1 MSKGK
6 LQKFAEMETFKNV
19 FQYPFS
25 VISDTPFD
33 MKGHWREQYFHN
45 DNPIVLEL
53 GCGKGEYT
61 VGLARV
67 YPDINF
73 IGVDIKGARIY
84 TGAKQALEEG
94 LENVAFLRTSIEII
108 DRFFGENEVQEIW
121 LTFSDPQMKNV
132 HKRLTSTFFM
142 ERYRRFLVDGG
153 IVHLKTDSNFLFTYT
168 TYMVDVNHLPV
179 LFRTEDLYGNELT
192 EQGRADNQMDDK
204 THEILGIH
212 TYYENQWIE
221 RGLNIKYMK
230 FRLPAEGALVE
241 PDVEIELDDIGPIND
256 QNVVVWQ
263 PANKLPVSKY
273 FTIGF

>member
-1 MSKGK
+1 
-6 LQKFAEMETFKNV
+6 METFKNV
-19 FQYPFS
+19 FQYPYG
-25 VISDTPFD
+25 VISEVPFE
-33 MKGHWREQYFHN
+33 MRGHWREQYFHN

-67 YPDINF
+67 YPNINF

-94 LENVAFLRTSIEII
+94 LDNVAFLRTSIEII
-108 DRFFGENEVQEIW
+108 DRFFSEDEVQEIW

-142 ERYRRFLVDGG
+142 NRYRRFLIDGG

-168 TYMVDVNHLPV
+168 TYMVNVNHLPV
-179 LFRTEDLYGNELT
+179 LFRTEDLYGNELS
-192 EQGRADNQMDDK
+192 EGRMDEK
-204 THEILGIH
+204 TREILGIH

-230 FRLPAEGALVE
+230 FQLPRVGGLVE
-241 PDVEIELDDIGPIND
+241 PDVEIELDDYRSFKRTKRSG
-256 QNVVVWQ
+256 
-263 PANKLPVSKY
+263 LTTSK
-273 FTIGF
+273 

>member
-6 LQKFAEMETFKNV
+6 LKKFAEMETFKNV
-19 FQYPFS
+19 FQYPYG
-25 VISDTPFD
+25 VISEVPFE
-33 MKGHWREQYFHN
+33 MRGHWREQCFHN

-67 YPDINF
+67 YPNINF

-84 TGAKQALEEG
+84 TGAKQALVEG
-94 LENVAFLRTSIEII
+94 LDNVAFLRTSIEII
-108 DRFFGENEVQEIW
+108 DRFFSEDEVQEIW

-142 ERYRRFLVDGG
+142 NRYRRFLIDGG

-168 TYMVDVNHLPV
+168 TYMVNVNQLPV
-179 LFRTEDLYGNELT
+179 LFRTEDLYGNELS
-192 EQGRADNQMDDK
+192 EGRVAENQMDEK
-204 THEILGIH
+204 TREILGIH

-230 FRLPAEGALVE
+230 FQLPREGELVE
-241 PDVEIELDDIGPIND
+241 PDVEIELDDYRSFKRTKRSG
-256 QNVVVWQ
+256 
-263 PANKLPVSKY
+263 LTTSK
-273 FTIGF
+273 

>member
-6 LQKFAEMETFKNV
+6 LKKFAEMETFKNV
-19 FQYPFS
+19 FQYPYG
-25 VISDTPFD
+25 VISEVPFE
-33 MKGHWREQYFHN
+33 MRGYWREQYFHN

-67 YPDINF
+67 YPNINF

-94 LENVAFLRTSIEII
+94 LDNVAFLRTSIEII
-108 DRFFGENEVQEIW
+108 DRFFSEDEVQEIW

-142 ERYRRFLVDGG
+142 NRYRRFLIDGG

-168 TYMVDVNHLPV
+168 TYMVNVNQLPV
-179 LFRTEDLYGNELT
+179 LFRTEDLYGNELS
-192 EQGRADNQMDDK
+192 EGRVAENQMDEK
-204 THEILGIH
+204 TREILGIH

-230 FRLPAEGALVE
+230 FQLPRAGELIE
-241 PDVEIELDDIGPIND
+241 PDVEIEVDDYRSFKRTKRSG
-256 QNVVVWQ
+256 
-263 PANKLPVSKY
+263 LTTSK
-273 FTIGF
+273 

>member
-1 MSKGK
+1 
-6 LQKFAEMETFKNV
+6 METFKNV
-19 FQYPFS
+19 FQYPYG
-25 VISDTPFD
+25 VISEVPFE
-33 MKGHWREQYFHN
+33 MRGRWREQYFHN

-67 YPDINF
+67 YPNINF

-94 LENVAFLRTSIEII
+94 LDNVAFLRTSIEII
-108 DRFFGENEVQEIW
+108 DRFFSEDEVQEIW

-142 ERYRRFLVDGG
+142 NRYRRFLIDGG

-168 TYMVDVNHLPV
+168 TYMVNVNHLPV
-179 LFRTEDLYGNELT
+179 LFRTEDLYGNELS
-192 EQGRADNQMDDK
+192 EGRVAENQMDEK
-204 THEILGIH
+204 TREILGIH

-230 FRLPAEGALVE
+230 FQLPRDGELIE
-241 PDVEIELDDIGPIND
+241 PDVEIELDDYRSFKRTKRSG
-256 QNVVVWQ
+256 
-263 PANKLPVSKY
+263 LTTSK
-273 FTIGF
+273 